1 MQFSPFSQ
9 LLIPSH
15 PSLSSLKKES
25 HLIVLIFLKDVTN
38 AQNDLL
44 QFLWTGTN
52 SLHLS
57 REITVKNS
65 LWTKLN
71 LFSLHYFI
79 TSSCSKH
86 TRCIA
91 CLRRLQLTFI
101 WPEKSGSRGL
111 MDRRNKFRQ
120 TIKFVRMSKCL
131 PCKAIL
137 WGNTPAW
144 PLVCILPY
152 ERSAFHQGIDCRLHL
167 FKHCYH
173 SWGGKVFMI
182 YLKVSFL
189 LVE

>member
-1 MQFSPFSQ
+1 M
-9 LLIPSH
+9 
-15 PSLSSLKKES
+15 
-25 HLIVLIFLKDVTN
+25 TN

-101 WPEKSGSRGL
+101 WPVNSGSRGL

-131 PCKAIL
+131 SHAKQSYGEIHQHGHL
-137 WGNTPAW
+137 
-144 PLVCILPY
+144 
-152 ERSAFHQGIDCRLHL
+152 SAFCPMKGLLSTKELTADC
-167 FKHCYH
+167 
-173 SWGGKVFMI
+173 I
-182 YLKVSFL
+182 YSNTAIILE
-189 LVE
+189 VEKWLWYI